1 PAGQGD
7 LMSLIYDAL
16 RQSAPTGAGAAASA
30 SSAHRP
36 SMHWWRRPLPW
47 LVAGM
52 LVAGPLGFLIARQG
66 APAARE
72 ATAPVA
78 PVAPVAAGAAT
89 AAASPAPAAEPMAT
103 DASRSIAPD
112 PSPASA
118 ALPDAVPGQAPMPA
132 VVPGPQDAPAP

>member
-1 PAGQGD
+1 
-7 LMSLIYDAL
+7 MSLIYDAL

-89 AAASPAPAAEPMAT
+89 AARAPQRP
-103 DASRSIAPD
+103 DRSRNMGKRP
-112 PSPASA
+112 
-118 ALPDAVPGQAPMPA
+118 VRHRPG
-132 VVPGPQDAPAP
+132 GPFACGSRRHWTEGGSLYNL